1 MYVTRPTLF
10 FNFFSV
16 FENFG
21 FFFFFEDFLKILYCI
36 YCSVSDPLGSL
47 MGSGICHW
55 TNFVTG
61 LIDMRLMINII
72 TNIDIKD
79 LMLNILQ

>member
-1 MYVTRPTLF
+1 
-10 FNFFSV
+10 
-16 FENFG
+16 
-21 FFFFFEDFLKILYCI
+21 
-36 YCSVSDPLGSL
+36 
-47 MGSGICHW
+47 MGGGICHW

-79 LMLNILQ
+79 LMLIILQ